1 MYRTRINNVF
11 KEETYENL
19 LDAKKEALLSYK
31 NNGDN
36 SLVEVL
42 DDEDN
47 VVFSKGAPVG
57 EPFGSQ
63 GEMVGYPA
71 NNPNETPSEEA
82 QDNGV
87 DSSIRNLIVNTWN
100 SIDEVKSTLVTLDSM
115 GILESNVS
123 EVLNTIIDDLTM
135 HVGLLEGCLS
145 E

>member
-11 KEETYENL
+11 KEDTYENL

-63 GEMVGYPA
+63 GEMVGYTS
-71 NNPNETPSEEA
+71 NDTDEIPSEEA